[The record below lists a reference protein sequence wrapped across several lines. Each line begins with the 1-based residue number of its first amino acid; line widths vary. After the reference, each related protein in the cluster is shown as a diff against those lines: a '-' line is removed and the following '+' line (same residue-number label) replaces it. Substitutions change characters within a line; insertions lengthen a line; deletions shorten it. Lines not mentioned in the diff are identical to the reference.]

1 MNIHT
6 YEKIWLGA
14 AMALIVGFIATITYG
29 AVGPGIAMVDDD
41 GGSIDPGEISDHERF
56 GDTGVEHVGG
66 NEYEVTVVA
75 QAWSYSP
82 SEIEVPAGSE
92 VTFYVTS
99 RDVTHSFSVVGTN
112 VNTMVVP
119 GQISEMTVEFD
130 EPGEYGI
137 LCNEY
142 CGEGHHT
149 MEGKLTVVPE
159 DEFDLTELSVEAP
172 DEVEAGNE
180 TTINATVQN
189 GMQTDLETT
198 VALEIGDQQYE
209 EAVTVA
215 GDSSETVEF
224 SVDTAELG
232 AGDHDW
238 TVTADGYEE
247 SGTLSVVDAAG
258 GGDGSD
264 GGGDGGTGN
273 SSAEGGAGDA

>member
-14 AMALIVGFIATITYG
+14 AMVLIVGFIATITYG

-41 GGSIDPGEISDHERF
+41 GGDITPSEINDDERF
-56 GDTGVEHVGG
+56 AEPGVEHVGG
-66 NEYEVTVVA
+66 NEYEVAVVA

-82 SEIEVPAGSE
+82 EQIEVPANSE

-112 VNTMVVP
+112 VNTMVIP
-119 GQISEMTVEFD
+119 GQVSEMTVRFD
-130 EPGEYGI
+130 DPGEYGI

-142 CGEGHHT
+142 CGERHHT
-149 MEGKLTVVPE
+149 MEGLLTVVPE
-159 DEFDLTELSVEAP
+159 DEFDLTELDVEAP

-180 TTINATVQN
+180 TTINATVSD

-198 VALEIGDQQYE
+198 VTLEIGDQQYE
-209 EAVTVA
+209 EDVTIEGA
-215 GDSSETVEF
+215 GSESAEF
-224 SVDTAELG
+224 AVDTDELG

-238 TVTADGYEE
+238 TVTVDDESE
-247 SGTLSVVDAAG
+247 SGTLTVVDG
-258 GGDGSD
+258 NGGSD
-264 GGGDGGTGN
+264 GGD
-273 SSAEGGAGDA
+273 GDA